1 MAPHHQRG
9 QQVIFTVIIL
19 HTLGSENISIE
30 ADCPDD
36 ALIQAREWALNNGL
50 ILLRCFIG

>member
-1 MAPHHQRG
+1 VTYP
-9 QQVIFTVIIL
+9 IIIL

-36 ALIQAREWALNNGL
+36 ALIEAREWALNNGL
-50 ILLRCFIG
+50 IMLRCFIG

>member
-1 MAPHHQRG
+1 M
-9 QQVIFTVIIL
+9 IYSINIL
-19 HTLGSENISIE
+19 HTLGSESITIE

-36 ALIQAREWALNNGL
+36 ALIQAREWSLNHGL

>member
-1 MAPHHQRG
+1 
-9 QQVIFTVIIL
+9 VIYSIIIL
-19 HTLGSENISIE
+19 HTLGSENILIE

-36 ALIQAREWALNNGL
+36 ALIQAREWALSHGM

>member
-1 MAPHHQRG
+1 MIYLVA
-9 QQVIFTVIIL
+9 IL
-19 HTLGSENISIE
+19 HTIGSESITVE
-30 ADCPDD
+30 ADSPDD

>member
-1 MAPHHQRG
+1 M
-9 QQVIFTVIIL
+9 IYSINIL
-19 HTLGSENISIE
+19 HTLGSEFITIE

-36 ALIQAREWALNNGL
+36 ALIQAREWALNHGL